1 MDLQILG
8 VFDKNTSR
16 ERLTLRVLEDCNCG
30 DYIVMDTTYNENG
43 EKSNVW
49 RHALHLPN
57 LKVCKGDQIKIYT
70 RSGLQ
75 RTVKSKQGNNLH
87 FVFWGLSG
95 SIWNNSEDI
104 AYLYKISDS
113 ESKTIENDRM
123 LKI

>member
-95 SIWNNSEDI
+95 TIWNNFEDI

-113 ESKTIENDRM
+113 ESKAIEND
-123 LKI
+123 